1 VQCTQTFGRS
11 LLTWRTAVRFTCICF
26 VMKSGRKQRQCTLVW
41 KRSRYRIKEHERLPY
56 LYNTLTLFFHLLS
69 SSLSSSFFFLLSSSR
84 NEQLARTTIML
95 DMNDEKY
102 VPLREEIKLKKG
114 LANVDGAVNLHKPL
128 DHYIRT
134 HYWYAFV
141 ADCSLEM
148 YNHQVPP
155 IYYNITFKNS
165 NGEHLPGRFFLI
177 CCNRASYTC
186 TYILYT

>member
-1 VQCTQTFGRS
+1 
-11 LLTWRTAVRFTCICF
+11 
-26 VMKSGRKQRQCTLVW
+26 
-41 KRSRYRIKEHERLPY
+41 
-56 LYNTLTLFFHLLS
+56 
-69 SSLSSSFFFLLSSSR
+69 
-84 NEQLARTTIML
+84 ML

-177 CCNRASYTC
+177 CSIDT
-186 TYILYT
+186 I